1 MTHKMLRNTDIA
13 YGKKKVTL
21 RRIIA
26 DRKPVFQIG
35 VEHQVAEFTGAP
47 QIEEYEEYE

>member
-1 MTHKMLRNTDIA
+1 MTHKDLRNTDIA
-13 YGKKKVTL
+13 YGKKQVRM
-21 RRIIA
+21 RRLIPTTQ
-26 DRKPVFQIG
+26 PVFQIG